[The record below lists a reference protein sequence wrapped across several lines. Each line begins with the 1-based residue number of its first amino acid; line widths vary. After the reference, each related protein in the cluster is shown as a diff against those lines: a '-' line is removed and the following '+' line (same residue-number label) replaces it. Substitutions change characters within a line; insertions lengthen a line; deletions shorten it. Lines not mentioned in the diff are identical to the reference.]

1 MTAAERTSKQGAR
14 ARAARWAWLA
24 LGVAL
29 TGLGVVGLILP
40 LMPGTVFLI
49 LAAACFTRS
58 SPRLERWLLE
68 HPRFGP
74 TVVAW
79 RRNGV
84 IPLRAKILAFVGMGF
99 SLAVVS
105 VSDAPPIAIIST
117 VALIAAGAL
126 YVGTRP
132 SRPKAEKPPQ
142 RLTPP

>member
-1 MTAAERTSKQGAR
+1 MRASERTSKHGAR
-14 ARAARWAWLA
+14 ARVARWAWLA

-79 RRNGV
+79 RRDGV
-84 IPLRAKILAFVGMGF
+84 IPVRAKILAFVGMGF
-99 SLAVVS
+99 SLALVS
-105 VSDAPPIAIIST
+105 VSDAPPIAIVST
-117 VALIAAGAL
+117 AALIAAGAL

-132 SRPKAEKPPQ
+132 SRPKAERPPQ